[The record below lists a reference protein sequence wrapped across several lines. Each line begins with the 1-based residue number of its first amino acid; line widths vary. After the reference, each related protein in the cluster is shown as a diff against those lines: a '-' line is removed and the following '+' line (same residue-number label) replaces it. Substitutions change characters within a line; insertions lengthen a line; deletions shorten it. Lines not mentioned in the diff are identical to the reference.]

1 MTRLN
6 AIAQVLTNG
15 LIASSMYALVA
26 VGYTLIYG
34 VLKFINFAHGDVAMV
49 GGYVAFFL
57 VGAGVATGGRLA
69 LGLMGAAVVCAVL
82 GMLIERLGYRPLR
95 NSPRLLPLITA
106 IGIGIALQA
115 LVAMRAGSGFKVIA
129 LPDWPVYR
137 IGPVAITAVQVAIL
151 LLAAVSLV
159 ALQLLVHRTDL
170 GAWIRAVADN
180 RELAY
185 VLGVDV
191 DRVIRSVFAIGSAL
205 AGVAG
210 VMLALEINLQPAM
223 GFTVGIKAF
232 AAVVLGGIGSI
243 PGMLIGSLV
252 IGFAENLGAWF
263 ISGVWKESIAY
274 GILLLT
280 LLIRPSGL
288 LGARAEEEVKL

>member
-1 MTRLN
+1 MTRLS
-6 AIAQVLTNG
+6 AIAQVLANG

-49 GGYVAFFL
+49 GGYLALFM
-57 VGAGVATGGRLA
+57 VGAGVATGGKLA
-69 LGLMGAAVVCAVL
+69 LGLVGAAAGCAIL
-82 GMLIERLGYRPLR
+82 GVLIERLGYRPLR

-106 IGIGIALQA
+106 IGIGIVLQA
-115 LVAMRAGSGFKVIA
+115 LVALRAGSGFKVIQ

-137 IGPVAITAVQVAIL
+137 LGPVSITAVQVAIL
-151 LLAAVSLV
+151 ILAVVSLV
-159 ALQLLVHRTDL
+159 ALEFLVYRTEL

-191 DRVIRSVFAIGSAL
+191 DKVIGSVFAIGSAL
-205 AGVAG
+205 AGIAG
-210 VMLALEINLQPAM
+210 LMLALEINLQPSM

-243 PGMLIGSLV
+243 PGVLIGSLI
-252 IGFAENLGAWF
+252 IGFSENLGAWF

-274 GILLLT
+274 AILLLT
-280 LLIRPSGL
+280 LLIRPTGF
-288 LGARAEEEVKL
+288 LGARTEEEVKL